1 METFKDE
8 IKNLK
13 AITRVIAALVLAN
26 FVIIAVVVGPDS
38 VGFDPTYG
46 PITAILNF
54 VIAFLTTGVLMGIY
68 VVFDVKQTFDLSHM
82 HNVLFVSVTVQMLFA
97 LGSVFNYYSVFDTV
111 LDPDTVGAISGSFTN
126 TVFFFYGMYVY
137 LLVRTDKRRGN
148 QLSNRTQ
155 TVGII
160 FAVIIIPA
168 QALTLFGIIPAA
180 GGTQT
185 IPRQI
190 GLGHSLDLLLLGKQI
205 EVDKSLEIGLIDYCI
220 EENRIVEFA
229 HSLLDSLCR
238 NPRELNQLTK
248 SIISQGLELSLA
260 QGLDLEAKRC
270 IEYIIETGQG

>member
-13 AITRVIAALVLAN
+13 AITRVIALLVLAN

-126 TVFFFYGMYVY
+126 TVFFFYGMYAY

-160 FAVIIIPA
+160 FAVIIIPV

-180 GGTQT
+180 AFAGLFVLGGM
-185 IPRQI
+185 ILYPLFILGVGDAI
-190 GLGHSLDLLLLGKQI
+190 GNYS
-205 EVDKSLEIGLIDYCI
+205 
-220 EENRIVEFA
+220 VE
-229 HSLLDSLCR
+229 
-238 NPRELNQLTK
+238 
-248 SIISQGLELSLA
+248 
-260 QGLDLEAKRC
+260 
-270 IEYIIETGQG
+270 